1 MGPLDNPD
9 HLDEDA
15 RYLNDLQIP
24 KPTRGEM
31 ADPTPNLLAA
41 ENLAVAEVIYEAYAR
56 DPASVAPEWRSYFDA
71 LDDAAPPRPAQSVAV
86 AGPTPDAPRPPTPMA
101 TGTPAPLGSGG
112 PLEQLAHIALFRDL
126 GREDQALLAG
136 IVRQV
141 QLDAGDFLFRAGD
154 PGDALFVVISGALR
168 VERQGRVLATL
179 GEGQVTGEMAVI
191 DKKPRS
197 ADIVAHT
204 DTVLLKLPAA
214 DFDNLLDSH
223 GKVARGM
230 LLVMADR
237 LRRSNAQQEK
247 VDALVRAYRTRGHR
261 IARLDP
267 LGRGATSHPELELDY
282 HGLISADLDLPF
294 SISFGHESQTLPLR
308 DIVRRLRN
316 TYCRAIGVQYMHIDS
331 QRVRDWLQARMEATE
346 NHLRL
351 DREEQLRI
359 FTKLTDAE
367 IFETFIHKKFL
378 GAKRFSLEGAESV
391 IPLLDLAIESAA
403 GHGVEDMVIG
413 MAHRGR
419 LNVLANVMGK
429 SPRRIFEEFKDQD
442 AERHFGGGG
451 DVKYHLGYS
460 ADRHCANGRTLHLSL
475 CFNPSHLEFVGPVV
489 LGRVRAK
496 QHQRGDDERRQVL
509 GLILHGDAAFAGQG
523 VVQEMLNMSDLPGYD
538 TGGTVHV
545 IINNQV
551 GFTTP
556 PEQSRSSQYATDI
569 ARTLDT
575 PIFHV
580 NGEDPEGVAQAIAL
594 AMDFR
599 AEFKRDIVIDM
610 YCYRRHGH
618 NEGDEPTFTQPIMY
632 RWIKKQPPVRNG
644 YLDNLLELGGVT
656 REEAEAIAQKSQA
669 RLDEALERVGSGDE
683 EEELEVSRSIWEGYV
698 GGEDMAVPET
708 ETGVEASRLS
718 KLLERLTNLPDDFHA
733 HPKIG
738 RMLGQRREM
747 AAGKRPLDWS
757 AGEALAF
764 ATLLTEGAHVR
775 LSGQDS
781 GRGTFSHRH
790 AELHDHEDG
799 HVHTPLQHLEEGQ
812 APFSVYNSPLSE
824 IAVLGFDWG
833 YSLDTPGALVIW
845 EAQFGDFANVA
856 QVIVD
861 QFISSAEQKWNRLSG
876 LVLLLPHGF
885 EGQGPEHSSA
895 RLERFLSM
903 ASQDN
908 IQVITPTTPAQ
919 IYHALRRQIRRP
931 WRKPLVVMAPKS
943 MLRHPLATS
952 RLDELASGCFQRVI
966 DDPAAPPPGATR
978 SIVLCG
984 GKIFYDLAQARERL
998 SVSDVALVRIEQLY
1012 PFPSQQ
1018 LAELLEPYPASTEL
1032 IWTQEEP
1039 INMGAWAFVRL
1050 AVPPAI
1056 WGGRSIGC
1064 VARSDAA
1071 SPATGSAA
1079 SHKREQELLVEQA
1092 LESGN

>member
-1 MGPLDNPD
+1 
-9 HLDEDA
+9 
-15 RYLNDLQIP
+15 
-24 KPTRGEM
+24 M

-41 ENLAVAEVIYEAYAR
+41 ENLAVAERIYEAYAR

-71 LDDAAPPRPAQSVAV
+71 LEDGATPRPATP
-86 AGPTPDAPRPPTPMA
+86 GPAKPATSTPPPPPPVGM
-101 TGTPAPLGSGG
+101 GTPAPVGTVAPRELLSR
-112 PLEQLAHIALFRDL
+112 IALFRDL
-126 GREDQALLAG
+126 GAGDQALLAG
-136 IVRQV
+136 ILQHVE
-141 QLDAGDFLFRAGD
+141 LAAGEVLFRAGD
-154 PGDALFVVISGALR
+154 AGDALYAVISGALR

-197 ADIVAHT
+197 ADIVAHS
-204 DTVLLKLPAA
+204 DSVLLKLPAA
-214 DFDNLLDSH
+214 DFDDLLDNH

-230 LLVMADR
+230 LLVMAER
-237 LRRSNAQQEK
+237 LRLSNAQQEK

-261 IARLDP
+261 IAQLDP
-267 LGRGATSHPELELDY
+267 LGRGVTTHPELELDY
-282 HGLISADLDLPF
+282 HGLITADLDLPF
-294 SISFGHESQTLPLR
+294 SLSTGDGSLTLPLR
-308 DIVRRLRN
+308 DIIQKLRN
-316 TYCRAIGVQYMHIDS
+316 TYCRTIGVQYMHIDS

-346 NHLRL
+346 NHLQL
-351 DREEQLRI
+351 AREEQLRI

-378 GAKRFSLEGAESV
+378 GAKRFSLEGGESV

-403 GHGVEDMVIG
+403 GHGVEDLVIG

-419 LNVLANVMGK
+419 LNILANVMGK
-429 SPRRIFEEFKDQD
+429 SPRRIFEEFKDAD

-460 ADRHCANGRTLHLSL
+460 SDRHCASGRTIHMSL

-509 GLILHGDAAFAGQG
+509 GLIIHGDAAFAGQG
-523 VVQEMLNMSDLPGYD
+523 VVQEMLNMSELPGYD
-538 TGGTVHV
+538 TGGTVHI
-545 IINNQV
+545 IINNQI

-618 NEGDEPTFTQPIMY
+618 NEGDEPTFTQPVMY
-632 RWIKKQPPVRNG
+632 RWIKKQPPARNG
-644 YLDNLLELGGVT
+644 YLENLLKLGGVT
-656 REEAEAIAQKSQA
+656 REETEAIAKTSQK
-669 RLDEALERVGSGDE
+669 RLEDALDRVGSAEE
-683 EEELEVSRSIWEGYV
+683 EEELEVARSVWQGFS
-698 GGEDMAVPET
+698 GGEDAAVADT
-708 ETGVEASRLS
+708 ETGVEAAKLS
-718 KLLERLTNLPDDFHA
+718 GLLERLTSLPDDFKA

-738 RMLGQRREM
+738 RMLDQRREM
-747 AAGKRPLDWS
+747 AAGNRPLDWS

-781 GRGTFSHRH
+781 ARGTFSHRH

-799 HVHTPLQHLEEGQ
+799 HVHTPLQHLDESQ

-861 QFISSAEQKWNRLSG
+861 QFISSAEQKWSRLSG

-895 RLERFLSM
+895 RLERFLGM

-919 IYHALRRQIRRP
+919 IFHALRRQIRRP
-931 WRKPLVVMAPKS
+931 LRKPLVVMAPKS

-952 RLDELASGCFQRVI
+952 RLEELAGGCFQRVI
-966 DDPAAPPPGATR
+966 DDAAAPPPGATR

-984 GKIFYDLAQARERL
+984 GKLYYDLAQAREKRG
-998 SVSDVALVRIEQLY
+998 VSDVALIRIEQLY
-1012 PFPSQQ
+1012 PFPSRQ

-1032 IWTQEEP
+1032 IWAQEEP
-1039 INMGAWAFVRL
+1039 INMGAWAFIRL

-1056 WGGRSIGC
+1056 WGGRNIGC

-1079 SHKREQELLVEQA
+1079 SHKREQQLLVEQA
-1092 LESGN
+1092 LESGA

>member
-1 MGPLDNPD
+1 
-9 HLDEDA
+9 
-15 RYLNDLQIP
+15 
-24 KPTRGEM
+24 M

-41 ENLAVAEVIYEAYAR
+41 ENLAVAERIYEAYAR
-56 DPASVAPEWRSYFDA
+56 DPVSVGPEWRSYFDA
-71 LDDAAPPRPAQSVAV
+71 LEDGATPPPATP
-86 AGPTPDAPRPPTPMA
+86 GPTKPATSTPPPPPPAPVGMGTRAPVGTTAPRE
-101 TGTPAPLGSGG
+101 LLSR
-112 PLEQLAHIALFRDL
+112 IALFRDL
-126 GREDQALLAG
+126 GAGDQALLAG
-136 IVRQV
+136 ILQHVE
-141 QLDAGDFLFRAGD
+141 LAAGEVLFRAGD
-154 PGDALFVVISGALR
+154 PGDALYAVISGALR

-197 ADIVAHT
+197 ADIVAHS
-204 DTVLLKLPAA
+204 DSVLLKLPAA
-214 DFDNLLDSH
+214 DFDDLLDNH

-230 LLVMADR
+230 LLVMAER
-237 LRRSNAQQEK
+237 LRLSNAQQEK

-261 IARLDP
+261 IAQLDP

-282 HGLISADLDLPF
+282 HGLIPPDLGLPF
-294 SISFGHESQTLPLR
+294 SISTGDGSLTLPLR
-308 DIVRRLRN
+308 DIVQKLRN
-316 TYCRAIGVQYMHIDS
+316 TYCRTIGVQYMHIDS
-331 QRVRDWLQARMEATE
+331 QRVRDWLQARMERSE
-346 NHLRL
+346 NHLHL
-351 DREEQLRI
+351 AREEQLRI

-403 GHGVEDMVIG
+403 GHGVEDLVIG

-429 SPRRIFEEFKDQD
+429 SPRRIFEEFKDTD

-460 ADRHCANGRTLHLSL
+460 AARSCASGRTIHLSL

-509 GLILHGDAAFAGQG
+509 GLIIHGDAAFAGQG
-523 VVQEMLNMSDLPGYD
+523 VVQEMLNMSELPGYD

-545 IINNQV
+545 IINNQI

-632 RWIKKQPPVRNG
+632 RWIKKQPPARNG
-644 YLDNLLELGGVT
+644 YLENLLKLGEVS
-656 REEAEAIAQKSQA
+656 REEAEAIAKTSQG
-669 RLDEALERVGSGDE
+669 RLDDALDEVGSAEE
-683 EEELEVSRSIWEGYV
+683 EEELEVERSIWQGFS
-698 GGEDMAVPET
+698 GGEDAAVADT
-708 ETGVEASRLS
+708 ETGVEAAKLSR
-718 KLLERLTNLPDDFHA
+718 LLERLTSLPDDFKA

-738 RMLGQRREM
+738 RMLDQRREM
-747 AAGKRPLDWS
+747 AAGNRPLDWS

-799 HVHTPLQHLEEGQ
+799 HVHTPLQHLEKSQ

-861 QFISSAEQKWNRLSG
+861 QFISSAEQKWSRLSG

-895 RLERFLSM
+895 RLERFLGM

-919 IYHALRRQIRRP
+919 IFHALRRQIRRP
-931 WRKPLVVMAPKS
+931 LRKPLVVMAPKS

-952 RLDELASGCFQRVI
+952 RLEELAGGCFQRVI
-966 DDPAAPPPGATR
+966 DDAAAPPPGATR

-984 GKIFYDLAQARERL
+984 GKLYYDLAQARETRG
-998 SVSDVALVRIEQLY
+998 VSDVALIRIEQLY

-1032 IWTQEEP
+1032 IWAQEEP

-1056 WGGRSIGC
+1056 WGGRNIGC

-1079 SHKREQELLVEQA
+1079 SHKREQQLLVEQA

>member
-1 MGPLDNPD
+1 
-9 HLDEDA
+9 
-15 RYLNDLQIP
+15 
-24 KPTRGEM
+24 M

-41 ENLAVAEVIYEAYAR
+41 ENLAVAEQIYESYAR
-56 DPASVAPEWRSYFDA
+56 DPTSVAPEWRSYFDA
-71 LDDAAPPRPAQSVAV
+71 LADDGPSSAVAGARDPRPAAS
-86 AGPTPDAPRPPTPMA
+86 APPPVPPPVPPAA
-101 TGTPAPLGSGG
+101 TALPNRVGTEAPPEFLSR
-112 PLEQLAHIALFRDL
+112 IALFRDL
-126 GREDQALLAG
+126 GPGDQALLAG
-136 IVRQV
+136 IIREVR
-141 QLDAGDFLFRAGD
+141 LAPGDVLFRAGD
-154 PGDALFVVISGALR
+154 PGDALFAVISGSLR
-168 VERQGRVLATL
+168 VEREGRVLATL

-197 ADIVAHT
+197 ADVIAHT
-204 DTVLLKLPAA
+204 ETVLLELPAA
-214 DFDNLLDSH
+214 DFDNLLDNH

-230 LLVMADR
+230 LLVMAER
-237 LRRSNAQQEK
+237 LRLSNAQQEK

-267 LGRGATSHPELELDY
+267 LGRGATSHRGLELDY

-294 SISFGHESQTLPLR
+294 SISSGNGSQTIPLR
-308 DIVRRLRN
+308 DIIERLRN
-316 TYCRAIGVQYMHIDS
+316 TYCRSIGVQYMHIDS
-331 QRVRDWLQARMEATE
+331 QRVRDWLQARMESSQ
-346 NHLRL
+346 NHLQLER
-351 DREEQLRI
+351 DEQLRI

-367 IFETFIHKKFL
+367 FFETFVHKKFL

-403 GHGVEDMVIG
+403 GHGVADMVIG

-429 SPRRIFEEFKDQD
+429 SPRRIFEEFKDAD

-460 ADRHCANGRTLHLSL
+460 ADRECANGRGIHLSL

-496 QHQRGDDERRQVL
+496 QHERGDEERRQVL
-509 GLILHGDAAFAGQG
+509 ALIIHGDAAFAGQG

-599 AEFKRDIVIDM
+599 AEFKRDIVLDM

-618 NEGDEPTFTQPIMY
+618 NEGDEPTFTQPVMY
-632 RWIKKQPPVRNG
+632 RWIKQQPPVRNG
-644 YLDNLLELGGVT
+644 YLENLLKLGEVS
-656 REEAEAIAQKSQA
+656 REDAEAIARASQE
-669 RLDEALERVGSGDE
+669 RLEKALEQVGSGGE
-683 EEELEVSRSIWEGYV
+683 EEELEVSRSIWQGYV
-698 GGEDMAVPET
+698 GGEDAAVADT
-708 ETGVEASRLS
+708 ETGVEASKLS
-718 KLLERLTNLPDDFHA
+718 RLLERLTRVPEEFHV
-733 HPKIG
+733 HPKSA
-738 RMLGQRREM
+738 RMLDQRREM

-764 ATLLTEGAHVR
+764 ASLLAEGAHVR

-790 AELHDHEDG
+790 AELHDNEDG
-799 HVHTPLQHLEEGQ
+799 HVYTPLQHVEAGQ

-861 QFISSAEQKWNRLSG
+861 QFISSAEQKWSRLSG

-895 RLERFLSM
+895 RLERFLGM

-919 IYHALRRQIRRP
+919 IFHALRRQIRRP
-931 WRKPLVVMAPKS
+931 LRKPLVVMAPKS

-952 RLDELASGCFQRVI
+952 RLEELASGRFQRVI
-966 DDPAAPPPGATR
+966 DDPAAPPPAATR
-978 SIVLCG
+978 SIVMCG
-984 GKIFYDLAQARERL
+984 GKLYYDLAQARERL
-998 SVSDVALVRIEQLY
+998 GVSDVALIRIEQLY
-1012 PFPSQQ
+1012 PFPSQRIT
-1018 LAELLEPYPASTEL
+1018 ELLEPYPTSTEV

-1039 INMGAWAFVRL
+1039 INMGAWAFIRL

-1056 WGGRSIGC
+1056 WGGRDIGC

-1071 SPATGSAA
+1071 SPASGSSA
-1079 SHKREQELLVEQA
+1079 SHKREQQLLVEQA
-1092 LESGN
+1092 LKPGN